1 MIYRLLF
8 FTAVSMAF
16 HFFMLGLVPS
26 FDIELKPRMR
36 SVVVELV
43 PPSIKELPPAPAK
56 KTGSSAVSKNAE
68 ENVAAAPSITMPEID
83 IPDIK
88 GADQLEV
95 KIPELNLSRLE
106 NTSRL
111 KPDKELL
118 KELKSSS
125 DEFQKAN
132 KAGEGVQSDV
142 TGGDSNAKDFFVI
155 KNLNRNRKLTN
166 SPEKPVFSLTT
177 DTVVRVGFKVDREG
191 NTFAIILLNSTDSKI
206 ERLAID
212 FVKKLKFNA
221 VLNTEPESA
230 EIILNF
236 RVK

>member
-1 MIYRLLF
+1 MVVSV
-8 FTAVSMAF
+8 AVHYVA
-16 HFFMLGLVPS
+16 LGTVPG
-26 FDIELKPRMR
+26 FDIQLKPRKR
-36 SVVVELV
+36 TVEVELV
-43 PPSIKELPPAPAK
+43 TPPAIRELPPAPVAK
-56 KTGSSAVSKNAE
+56 AGSSAVNRNSEINEATPP
-68 ENVAAAPSITMPEID
+68 AITIPDID
-83 IPDIK
+83 IPDIT
-88 GADQLEV
+88 GTEQLEV
-95 KIPELNLSRLE
+95 KIPELNVSKLE

-132 KAGEGVQSDV
+132 KPGDGVESDV
-142 TGGDSNAKDFFVI
+142 TGKDSNSKDFFVI

-166 SPEKPVFSLTT
+166 SPPEKPSFSLTT
-177 DTVVRVGFKVDREG
+177 DTIVRVGFKVDREG
-191 NTFAIILLNSTDSKI
+191 GNTFSITLLNNTDSKI

-221 VLNTEPESA
+221 VLASESETA

-236 RVK
+236 RVR